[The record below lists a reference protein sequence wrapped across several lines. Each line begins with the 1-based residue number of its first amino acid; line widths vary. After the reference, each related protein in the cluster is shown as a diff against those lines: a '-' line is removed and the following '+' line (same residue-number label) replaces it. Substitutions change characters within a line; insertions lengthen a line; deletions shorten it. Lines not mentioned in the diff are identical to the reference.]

1 MAYKWHTNFIQ
12 HIVDSVYIVTRSVDE
27 RNSKLH
33 DVVMLL
39 QFYVSLICFQVTY
52 SGIADYLENINLLSW
67 E

>member
-1 MAYKWHTNFIQ
+1 MAYKWNTNFIQ
-12 HIVDSVYIVTRSVDE
+12 HIVESVYVVPRSVDE

-39 QFYVSLICFQVTY
+39 QFYVSLICFQVAY
-52 SGIADYLENINLLSW
+52 SGITDYLENINLLSW